1 MIAISESVREHI
13 RRMES
18 WIEKQSAE
26 IARLNQQGQDASEAI
41 KRLAILQRVLEE
53 VRQQLGQLSL
63 TEADAKRARR
73 AAQPHE
79 HPVKKK

>member
-1 MIAISESVREHI
+1 MIAISESAREHI

-18 WIEKQSAE
+18 RIEKQSAE
-26 IARLNQQGQDASEAI
+26 IARLKQQGEDTAEAT

-53 VRQQLGQLSL
+53 VRQQLGQLSP

-73 AAQPHE
+73 TAQPRL